1 MIFAIEKYMYMYYNK
16 TIEKEQNTDR
26 TKQEETK
33 MKVKFTDTMKDIVT
47 VAEMPAVKKVMQYEK
62 EDSYSAQDWAKV
74 AARLVFDDNAAM
86 VIEAKARIAKNQR
99 AWDVFDEETR
109 DIDVWIEFTAFSEY
123 RSSFI
128 IAGVYL
134 SDLWQLTRDNADEIK
149 SHMYIR
155 RLKEV
160 KG

>member
-1 MIFAIEKYMYMYYNK
+1 
-16 TIEKEQNTDR
+16 
-26 TKQEETK
+26 
-33 MKVKFTDTMKDIVT
+33 MKVNLTAEMKKFIT

-62 EDSYSAQDWAKV
+62 ENDEWTVQEWAKM
-74 AARLVFDDNAAM
+74 AARLVFDDNGAK
-86 VIEAKARIAKNQR
+86 VIEATARIAKNQR
-99 AWDVFDEETR
+99 VWDAFDEETR

-134 SDLWQLTRDNADEIK
+134 TDLWQFTKDNADEIK

-155 RLKEV
+155 RFEEV
-160 KG
+160 G

>member
-1 MIFAIEKYMYMYYNK
+1 
-16 TIEKEQNTDR
+16 
-26 TKQEETK
+26 
-33 MKVKFTDTMKDIVT
+33 MKVNLTAEMKKFIT

-62 EDSYSAQDWAKV
+62 ENDEWTVQEWAKM
-74 AARLVFDDNAAM
+74 AARLVFDDNGAK
-86 VIEAKARIAKNQR
+86 VIEATARIAKNQR
-99 AWDVFDEETR
+99 VWDAFDEETR

-134 SDLWQLTRDNADEIK
+134 TDLWLTKDNADEIK

-155 RLKEV
+155 RFEEV
-160 KG
+160 G

>member
-1 MIFAIEKYMYMYYNK
+1 
-16 TIEKEQNTDR
+16 
-26 TKQEETK
+26 
-33 MKVKFTDTMKDIVT
+33 MKVNLTAEMKKFIT

-62 EDSYSAQDWAKV
+62 ENDEWIVQEWAKM
-74 AARLVFDDNAAM
+74 AARLVFDDNGAK
-86 VIEAKARIAKNQR
+86 VIEATARIAKNQR
-99 AWDVFDEETR
+99 VWDAFDEETR

-134 SDLWQLTRDNADEIK
+134 TDLWQLTKNNADEIK

-155 RLKEV
+155 RFEEV
-160 KG
+160 G

>member
-1 MIFAIEKYMYMYYNK
+1 
-16 TIEKEQNTDR
+16 
-26 TKQEETK
+26 
-33 MKVKFTDTMKDIVT
+33 MKVNLTAEMKKFIT

-62 EDSYSAQDWAKV
+62 ENDEWIVQEWAKM
-74 AARLVFDDNAAM
+74 AARLVFDDNGAK
-86 VIEAKARIAKNQR
+86 VIEATARIAKNQR
-99 AWDVFDEETR
+99 VWDAFDEETR

-134 SDLWQLTRDNADEIK
+134 TDLWQLTKNNADEIK

-155 RLKEV
+155 RFE
-160 KG
+160 

>member
-1 MIFAIEKYMYMYYNK
+1 
-16 TIEKEQNTDR
+16 
-26 TKQEETK
+26 
-33 MKVKFTDTMKDIVT
+33 MKVNLTAEMKKFIT

-62 EDSYSAQDWAKV
+62 ENNEWTVQEWAKM
-74 AARLVFDDNAAM
+74 AARLVFDDNGAK
-86 VIEAKARIAKNQR
+86 VIEATARIAKNQR
-99 AWDVFDEETR
+99 VWDAFDEETR

-134 SDLWQLTRDNADEIK
+134 TDLWQLTKDNADEIK

-155 RLKEV
+155 RFEEV
-160 KG
+160 G

>member
-1 MIFAIEKYMYMYYNK
+1 
-16 TIEKEQNTDR
+16 
-26 TKQEETK
+26 
-33 MKVKFTDTMKDIVT
+33 MKVNLTAEMKKFIT

-62 EDSYSAQDWAKV
+62 ENDEWTVQEWAKM
-74 AARLVFDDNAAM
+74 AARLVFDDNGAK
-86 VIEAKARIAKNQR
+86 VIEATARIAKNQR
-99 AWDVFDEETR
+99 VWDAFDEETR

-134 SDLWQLTRDNADEIK
+134 TDLWQLTKDNADEIK

-155 RLKEV
+155 QFEEV
-160 KG
+160 G

>member
-1 MIFAIEKYMYMYYNK
+1 
-16 TIEKEQNTDR
+16 
-26 TKQEETK
+26 
-33 MKVKFTDTMKDIVT
+33 MKVNLTAEMKKFIT

-62 EDSYSAQDWAKV
+62 ENDEWTVQEWAKM
-74 AARLVFDDNAAM
+74 AARLVFDDNGAK
-86 VIEAKARIAKNQR
+86 VIEATARIAKNQR
-99 AWDVFDEETR
+99 VWDAFDEETR

-134 SDLWQLTRDNADEIK
+134 TDLWQLTKDNADEIK

-155 RLKEV
+155 RFEEV
-160 KG
+160 G

>member
-1 MIFAIEKYMYMYYNK
+1 
-16 TIEKEQNTDR
+16 
-26 TKQEETK
+26 
-33 MKVKFTDTMKDIVT
+33 MKVNLTAEMKKFIT

-62 EDSYSAQDWAKV
+62 ENDEWTVQEWAKM
-74 AARLVFDDNAAM
+74 AARLVFDDEATM
-86 VIEAKARIAKNQR
+86 IIEAKARIAKNQR
-99 AWDVFDEETR
+99 VWDAFDEETG

-134 SDLWQLTRDNADEIK
+134 TDLWQLTKDNADEIK

-155 RLKEV
+155 QFKEV
-160 KG
+160 NV

>member
-1 MIFAIEKYMYMYYNK
+1 
-16 TIEKEQNTDR
+16 
-26 TKQEETK
+26 
-33 MKVKFTDTMKDIVT
+33 MKVNLTAEMKKFIT

-62 EDSYSAQDWAKV
+62 ENDEWTVQEWAKM
-74 AARLVFDDNAAM
+74 AARLVFDDNGAK
-86 VIEAKARIAKNQR
+86 VIEATARIAKNQR
-99 AWDVFDEETR
+99 VWDAFDEETR

-134 SDLWQLTRDNADEIK
+134 TDLWQLTTDNADEIK

-155 RLKEV
+155 QFKEV
-160 KG
+160 NV

>member
-1 MIFAIEKYMYMYYNK
+1 
-16 TIEKEQNTDR
+16 
-26 TKQEETK
+26 
-33 MKVKFTDTMKDIVT
+33 MKVNLTAEMKKFIT

-62 EDSYSAQDWAKV
+62 ENEEWTVQEWAKM
-74 AARLVFDDNAAM
+74 AARLVFDDNGAK
-86 VIEAKARIAKNQR
+86 VIEATARIAKNQR
-99 AWDVFDEETR
+99 VWDAFDEETR

-134 SDLWQLTRDNADEIK
+134 TDLWQLTKDNADEIK

-155 RLKEV
+155 RFEEV
-160 KG
+160 G

>member
-1 MIFAIEKYMYMYYNK
+1 
-16 TIEKEQNTDR
+16 
-26 TKQEETK
+26 
-33 MKVKFTDTMKDIVT
+33 MKVNLTAEMKKFIT

-62 EDSYSAQDWAKV
+62 ENDEWTVQEWAKM
-74 AARLVFDDNAAM
+74 AARLVFDDNGAK
-86 VIEAKARIAKNQR
+86 VIEATARIAKNQR
-99 AWDVFDEETR
+99 VWDTFDEETR

-155 RLKEV
+155 RFEEV
-160 KG
+160 G

>member
-1 MIFAIEKYMYMYYNK
+1 
-16 TIEKEQNTDR
+16 
-26 TKQEETK
+26 
-33 MKVKFTDTMKDIVT
+33 MKVNLTAEMKKFIT

-62 EDSYSAQDWAKV
+62 ENDEWTVQEWAKM
-74 AARLVFDDNAAM
+74 AARLVFDDNGAK
-86 VIEAKARIAKNQR
+86 VIEATARIAKNQR
-99 AWDVFDEETR
+99 VWDAFDEETR

-134 SDLWQLTRDNADEIK
+134 TDLWQLTKDNADEIK

-155 RLKEV
+155 RFEKV
-160 KG
+160 G

>member
-1 MIFAIEKYMYMYYNK
+1 
-16 TIEKEQNTDR
+16 
-26 TKQEETK
+26 
-33 MKVKFTDTMKDIVT
+33 MKVNLTAEMKKFIT

-62 EDSYSAQDWAKV
+62 ENDEWTVQEWAKM
-74 AARLVFDDNAAM
+74 AARLVFDDNGAK
-86 VIEAKARIAKNQR
+86 VIEATARIAKNQR
-99 AWDVFDEETR
+99 VWDTFDEETR

-134 SDLWQLTRDNADEIK
+134 TDLWQLTTDNADEIK

-155 RLKEV
+155 QFKEV
-160 KG
+160 NV

>member
-1 MIFAIEKYMYMYYNK
+1 
-16 TIEKEQNTDR
+16 
-26 TKQEETK
+26 
-33 MKVKFTDTMKDIVT
+33 MKVNLTAEMKKFIT

-62 EDSYSAQDWAKV
+62 EKDEWTVQEWAKM
-74 AARLVFDDNAAM
+74 AARLVFDDNGAK
-86 VIEAKARIAKNQR
+86 VIEATARIAKNQR
-99 AWDVFDEETR
+99 VWDAFDEETR

-134 SDLWQLTRDNADEIK
+134 TDLWQLTKDNADEIK

-155 RLKEV
+155 RFEEV
-160 KG
+160 G

>member
-1 MIFAIEKYMYMYYNK
+1 
-16 TIEKEQNTDR
+16 
-26 TKQEETK
+26 
-33 MKVKFTDTMKDIVT
+33 MKVNLTAEMKKFIT

-62 EDSYSAQDWAKV
+62 ENDEWTVQEWAKM
-74 AARLVFDDNAAM
+74 AARLVFDDNGAK
-86 VIEAKARIAKNQR
+86 VIEATARIAKNQSV
-99 AWDVFDEETR
+99 WDAFDEETR

-134 SDLWQLTRDNADEIK
+134 TDLWQLTKDNADEIK

-155 RLKEV
+155 RFEEV
-160 KG
+160 G

>member
-1 MIFAIEKYMYMYYNK
+1 
-16 TIEKEQNTDR
+16 
-26 TKQEETK
+26 
-33 MKVKFTDTMKDIVT
+33 MKVNLTAEMKKFIT

-62 EDSYSAQDWAKV
+62 ENDEWIVQEWAKM
-74 AARLVFDDNAAM
+74 AARLVFDDNGAK
-86 VIEAKARIAKNQR
+86 VIEATARIAKNQR
-99 AWDVFDEETR
+99 GWDAFDEETR

-134 SDLWQLTRDNADEIK
+134 TDLWQLTKDNADEIK

-155 RLKEV
+155 RFEEV
-160 KG
+160 G

>member
-1 MIFAIEKYMYMYYNK
+1 
-16 TIEKEQNTDR
+16 
-26 TKQEETK
+26 
-33 MKVKFTDTMKDIVT
+33 MKVNLTAEMKKFIT

-62 EDSYSAQDWAKV
+62 ENDEWTVQEWAKM
-74 AARLVFDDNAAM
+74 AARLVFDDNGAK
-86 VIEAKARIAKNQR
+86 VIEATARIAKNQR
-99 AWDVFDEETR
+99 VWDVFDEETR

-134 SDLWQLTRDNADEIK
+134 TDLWQLTKDNADEIK

-155 RLKEV
+155 RFEEV
-160 KG
+160 G

>member
-1 MIFAIEKYMYMYYNK
+1 
-16 TIEKEQNTDR
+16 
-26 TKQEETK
+26 
-33 MKVKFTDTMKDIVT
+33 MKVNLTAEMKNFIT

-62 EDSYSAQDWAKV
+62 ENDEWTVQEWAKM
-74 AARLVFDDNAAM
+74 AARLVFDDNGAK
-86 VIEAKARIAKNQR
+86 VIEATARIAKNQR
-99 AWDVFDEETR
+99 VWDAFDEETR

-134 SDLWQLTRDNADEIK
+134 TDLWQLTKDNADEIK

-155 RLKEV
+155 RFEEV
-160 KG
+160 G

>member
-1 MIFAIEKYMYMYYNK
+1 
-16 TIEKEQNTDR
+16 
-26 TKQEETK
+26 
-33 MKVKFTDTMKDIVT
+33 MKVNLTAEMKKFIT

-62 EDSYSAQDWAKV
+62 ENDEWTVQDWAKM
-74 AARLVFDDNAAM
+74 AARLVFDDNGAK
-86 VIEAKARIAKNQR
+86 VIEATARIAKNQR
-99 AWDVFDEETR
+99 VWDVFDEETR

-134 SDLWQLTRDNADEIK
+134 TDLWQLTKDNADEIK

-155 RLKEV
+155 RFEEV
-160 KG
+160 G

>member
-1 MIFAIEKYMYMYYNK
+1 
-16 TIEKEQNTDR
+16 
-26 TKQEETK
+26 
-33 MKVKFTDTMKDIVT
+33 MKVNLTAEMKKFIT

-62 EDSYSAQDWAKV
+62 ENDEWTVQEWAKM
-74 AARLVFDDNAAM
+74 AARLVFDDNGAK
-86 VIEAKARIAKNQR
+86 VIEATARIAKNQR
-99 AWDVFDEETR
+99 VWDAFDEETG

-134 SDLWQLTRDNADEIK
+134 TDLWQLTKDNADEIK

-155 RLKEV
+155 RFEEV
-160 KG
+160 G